1 MAWLRNLGIG
11 TRLSLAFMLVV
22 LLLIGVAVFGVTS
35 LAGMNASLHLTV
47 EGRLLKVIDLGHVK
61 QDALE
66 IGVIVR
72 DAALTE
78 DPALVQQNTQRI
90 DGMRK
95 EMGATLDALGKL
107 IAASGRPD
115 LQKTFSD
122 LTTARE
128 AYNGQLDMVLRQ
140 LGSGE
145 FAGARAALVV
155 TLPAAQ
161 RPYFEKL
168 DEIMDGGRNLAL
180 AAVKQADAGFVWT
193 RNVLLGL
200 TALAVLLAVLM
211 GTAITRSITGPAREA
226 LEAAEALATG
236 NLRHPFN
243 VRSRDEMG
251 RMLAALER
259 AFRHLAALV
268 HGIQQASG
276 SIDGATREIARG
288 NTDLSQR
295 TEQQAASLEQ
305 TAASMEQLTSTVR
318 QNADNARQANQLAVN
333 ASDVATEGGRVVRDV
348 VQTMDSISKS
358 SSQVADITGVIESI
372 AFQTNILALNAAVEA
387 ARAGEQGRGFAV
399 VASEVRNLAQR
410 SSAAAKEIAELIG
423 GSVRQVQD
431 GARQA
436 EQAGKTMDDIVGAV
450 RRVTDIMGEISAAS
464 TEQTSGIEQV
474 SLAVTQMESMT
485 QQNAALVEQAAA
497 AAESLMQQAGG
508 LVNEVGR
515 FDVAQGSPATLGL
528 SAVVS
533 PREIEPAPLPP
544 VTKPVTQTP
553 ALAAPRAR
561 AAAVPAATRPPVQRK
576 PQSQPVL
583 AKRAPAVPAK
593 QRPPV
598 GRQRQEPVLK
608 TALRRPAGAT
618 QTAMADSGDWE
629 TF

>member
-11 TRLSLAFMLVV
+11 TRLSLAFTLVV
-22 LLLIGVAVFGVTS
+22 VLLIGVAVYSVTS
-35 LAGMNASLHLTV
+35 LAGMNASMHMTV

-61 QDALE
+61 ENALE
-66 IGVIVR
+66 IGVMVR

-78 DPALVQQNTQRI
+78 DAALVQRNTQRI
-90 DGMRK
+90 EGMRK
-95 EMGATLDALGKL
+95 DMGSTLDALGKL

-122 LTTARE
+122 LNTARE

-145 FAGARAALVV
+145 FAGARSALVA
-155 TLPAAQ
+155 TLPATQA
-161 RPYFEKL
+161 PYFEKL
-168 DEIMDGGRNLAL
+168 DEIMAGGRNLAL
-180 AAVKQADAGFVWT
+180 AAVKQADEGFAWT

-200 TALAVLLAVLM
+200 TALAVLLAVVM
-211 GTAITRSITGPAREA
+211 GTAITRSITGPARDA

-236 NLRHPFN
+236 NLRHAFT
-243 VRSRDEMG
+243 VRSSDEMG
-251 RMLAALER
+251 RMLTALER

-288 NTDLSQR
+288 NADLSQR

-318 QNADNARQANQLAVN
+318 QNADNARQANQLAVS
-333 ASDVATEGGRVVRDV
+333 ASEVATEGGRVVRDV
-348 VQTMDSISKS
+348 VQTMDSLSKS
-358 SSQVADITGVIESI
+358 STQVAEITGVIESI

-410 SSAAAKEIAELIG
+410 SSAAAKEIAGLIG

-436 EQAGKTMDDIVGAV
+436 EQAGRTMDDIVGAV

-464 TEQTSGIEQV
+464 SEQTSGIEQV

-508 LVNEVGR
+508 LVTEVGR
-515 FDVAQGSPATLGL
+515 FEVAQGPLAEPRPAV
-528 SAVVS
+528 AV
-533 PREIEPAPLPP
+533 PARQMEPAPVPP
-544 VTKPVTQTP
+544 QSVPVARTVS
-553 ALAAPRAR
+553 ARHRAP
-561 AAAVPAATRPPVQRK
+561 AVPAATRPPVQRK
-576 PQSQPVL
+576 AQPQPVL
-583 AKRAPAVPAK
+583 ARRPAPLPATER
-593 QRPPV
+593 QPV
-598 GRQRQEPVLK
+598 RRQRQEPVLRSG
-608 TALRRPAGAT
+608 ARRINAASQP
-618 QTAMADSGDWE
+618 AMAESGDWE

>member
-11 TRLSLAFMLVV
+11 TRLSLAFTLVV

-35 LAGMNASLHLTV
+35 LAGMNASMHLTV

-61 QDALE
+61 ENALE
-66 IGVIVR
+66 IGVMVR

-78 DPALVQQNTQRI
+78 DSALVQRNTQRI
-90 DGMRK
+90 EGMRK
-95 EMGATLDALGKL
+95 EMGGTLDALGKL

-115 LQKTFSD
+115 LQKSFAD
-122 LTTARE
+122 LTAARDT
-128 AYNGQLDMVLRQ
+128 YNGQLDMVLRQ

-145 FAGARAALVV
+145 FAGARAALVA

-161 RPYFEKL
+161 GPYFDKL
-168 DEIMDGGRNLAL
+168 DDIMAGGRNLAL
-180 AAVKQADAGFVWT
+180 AAVKQADEGFAWA

-200 TALAVLLAVLM
+200 TALAVLLAVVM
-211 GTAITRSITGPAREA
+211 GTTITRSITGPAREA

-236 NLRHPFN
+236 NLRHAFT

-259 AFRHLAALV
+259 AFRHLSSLV
-268 HGIQQASG
+268 QGIQQASG

-288 NTDLSQR
+288 NADLSQR

-318 QNADNARQANQLAVN
+318 QNADNARQANQLAVS
-333 ASDVATEGGRVVRDV
+333 ASDVATEGGRVVREV
-348 VQTMDSISKS
+348 VQTMDSISRS
-358 SSQVADITGVIESI
+358 STQVAEITGVIESI

-436 EQAGKTMDDIVGAV
+436 EQAGRTMDDIVGAV

-464 TEQTSGIEQV
+464 SEQTSGIEQV

-515 FDVAQGSPATLGL
+515 FDVAQASAEGHAPA
-528 SAVVS
+528 AAAPIRQV
-533 PREIEPAPLPP
+533 EPAPMPP
-544 VTKPVTQTP
+544 AP
-553 ALAAPRAR
+553 AAR
-561 AAAVPAATRPPVQRK
+561 AVPARTRAPAVPAAVRPPVQRK
-576 PQSQPVL
+576 AQPQPVL
-583 AKRAPAVPAK
+583 AKRAPAMPAT
-593 QRPPV
+593 QRQPV

-608 TALRRPAGAT
+608 TGARRAAPAI
-618 QTAMADSGDWE
+618 QPAMADSGDWE
-629 TF
+629 TL

>member
-122 LTTARE
+122 LTSARE

-140 LGSGE
+140 LGAGE

-236 NLRHPFN
+236 NLRHTFN
-243 VRSRDEMG
+243 VRSSDEMG

-515 FDVAQGSPATLGL
+515 FDVAQGSPATLAL
-528 SAVVS
+528 DAVVP
-533 PREIEPAPLPP
+533 PRQIDPAPLPP
-544 VTKPVTQTP
+544 MANPA

-576 PQSQPVL
+576 PQSQAVL
-583 AKRAPAVPAK
+583 TKRAPAVPAK
-593 QRPPV
+593 ERPPV

>member
-11 TRLSLAFMLVV
+11 TRLSLAFTLVV
-22 LLLIGVAVFGVTS
+22 LLLVGVAVNSVTS
-35 LAGMNASLHLTV
+35 LAGMNASMHMTV

-61 QDALE
+61 ENALE
-66 IGVIVR
+66 IGVMVR

-78 DPALVQQNTQRI
+78 DVALVQRNTQRI
-90 DGMRK
+90 EGMRK
-95 EMGATLDALGKL
+95 DMGSTLEALGKL

-122 LTTARE
+122 LNTARE

-145 FAGARAALVV
+145 FAGARSALVA

-161 RPYFEKL
+161 APYFEKL
-168 DEIMDGGRNLAL
+168 DEIMAGGRNLAL
-180 AAVKQADAGFVWT
+180 AAVKQADEGFAWT

-200 TALAVLLAVLM
+200 TALAVLLAVVM
-211 GTAITRSITGPAREA
+211 GTAITRSITGPARDA

-236 NLRHPFN
+236 NLRHAFT

-251 RMLAALER
+251 RMLTALER

-318 QNADNARQANQLAVN
+318 QNADNARQANQLAVS
-333 ASDVATEGGRVVRDV
+333 ASEVASEGGRVVRDV

-358 SSQVADITGVIESI
+358 STQVAEITGVIESI

-399 VASEVRNLAQR
+399 VAAEVRNLAQR
-410 SSAAAKEIAELIG
+410 SSAAAKEIAGLIG

-436 EQAGKTMDDIVGAV
+436 EQAGRTMDDIVGAV

-464 TEQTSGIEQV
+464 SEQTSGIEQV

-508 LVNEVGR
+508 LVTEVGR
-515 FDVAQGSPATLGL
+515 FEVAQGPVAEPRPAV
-528 SAVVS
+528 AV
-533 PREIEPAPLPP
+533 PARPMEPAPVPP
-544 VTKPVTQTP
+544 QPAPVARTVSER
-553 ALAAPRAR
+553 PRAP
-561 AAAVPAATRPPVQRK
+561 AVPAAARPPVQRK
-576 PQSQPVL
+576 AQPQPVL
-583 AKRAPAVPAK
+583 ARRPASLPATE
-593 QRPPV
+593 RPPV
-598 GRQRQEPVLK
+598 RRQRQEPVLK
-608 TALRRPAGAT
+608 SGARRITAASQP
-618 QTAMADSGDWE
+618 AMAESGDWE